1 MLELSNQLIYVN
13 GKFVEKE
20 KAVISVYDHGF
31 LYGDGVFEG
40 IRVYEGNVFKLK
52 EHVDRLY
59 ESAHSIMLQIPHSK
73 EELQQIIVDTVVKNN
88 LSSAYIRV
96 VVSRGKG
103 DLGLDPRNC
112 ETPTVIV
119 IAEPLAIYSESL
131 YNTGLKLAS
140 VVNRRSSPDVLNPQI
155 KSLNY
160 LNNILVKLSSVQA
173 DADEALIL
181 NNQGYVT
188 EGSADNIFIVKNG
201 AIKTPP
207 IYLGALE
214 GITRNVIIELARE
227 LGYTLDEKPFT
238 LHDVYIADEVFLT
251 GTAAEVIPVVTV
263 DNRTIGNGL
272 PGEITKNLLGEFR
285 KRTLVD
291 GVSCYKEN
299 SNSLS

>member
-1 MLELSNQLIYVN
+1 MLSNQLIYVN
-13 GKFVEKE
+13 GDFVEKE
-20 KAVISVYDHGF
+20 KAVISIYDHGF

-52 EHVDRLY
+52 DHIDRLY
-59 ESAHSIMLQIPHSK
+59 ESAHSIMLSIPYTK
-73 EELQQIIVDTVVKNN
+73 EELEQIIVQTVIKND
-88 LSSAYIRV
+88 LTSAYIRV
-96 VVSRGKG
+96 VVSRGVG

-112 ETPTVIV
+112 PAPTVIV
-119 IAEPLAIYSESL
+119 IAEPLAIYSEEL
-131 YNTGLKLAS
+131 YEKGLKMAS

-188 EGSADNIFIVKNG
+188 EGSADNIFIIKNG
-201 AIKTPP
+201 KIKTPP

-214 GITRNVIIELARE
+214 GITRNVIIEIAKE
-227 LGYTLDEKPFT
+227 LDYDIDEIPFT

-251 GTAAEVIPVVTV
+251 GTAAEVIPVVNV
-263 DNRTIGNGL
+263 DNRTIGNGK
-272 PGEITKNLLGEFR
+272 PGFITKELLTIFR
-285 KRTLVD
+285 ERTLVD
-291 GVSCYKEN
+291 GVSCIPKKQ
-299 SNSLS
+299 SSI